1 MTEARERSHEA
12 ADLIL
17 HNAKVHTCEPERP
30 QAEIVVVRGDRIFA
44 VGDEADLAS
53 LLRPGAT
60 LLDCEGATVI
70 PGFDDAHCHPVA
82 RAIGL
87 LGVDCAPSAVRSISD
102 IQSRIEEESRRIPE
116 GQWIRA
122 TGLDESRLADGRMPT
137 RADLDAAAP
146 GHPVV
151 LVHATGQCCVLSSLA
166 LRRVDIGPDRADLA
180 QRGIQVDLR
189 TGEPTGVVTGPQEQ
203 VARAIPAPDAG
214 EIERAMARV
223 NEEVLSQGITSMQ
236 DVSWTNGWNQWQLWH
251 RMEMRGVVTPRI
263 SMFAGTESLERFRA
277 EGLRTGSGDVRL
289 RMGALKLALD
299 ESTGVPH
306 PPQSDVNDLALRAHE
321 AGFQVAFHVSDVRML
336 ASALAAIAFVRE
348 RSAVPDPHFRLEHC
362 AIVPPALRPKIRGS
376 GAVVVTQPAFLR
388 CFGDQY
394 LAEARPDQASWL
406 CPLGSLVRE
415 GIDVAF
421 GSDSPLVSSDPLG
434 GIHSAIVRTTDRG
447 RRLDPSETIGA
458 LEAIE
463 HYTLAGAR
471 ASLEAESKGSI
482 QVGKL
487 ADLVVL
493 SHDVAKLDPEAF
505 AAVRVRRTIIGG
517 RIAWE
522 A

>member
-1 MTEARERSHEA
+1 MTETTASSRDI
-12 ADLIL
+12 ADLVL
-17 HNAKVHTCEPERP
+17 HNAKVHTCDSDRP
-30 QAEIVVVRGDRIFA
+30 RAGIVAIRGNRIFA

-53 LLRPGAT
+53 LQRPGAT
-60 LLDCEGATVI
+60 LIDCEGATVI

-87 LGVDCAPSAVRSISD
+87 LGVDCAPSSVRSLSD
-102 IQSRIEEESRRIPE
+102 IQSRIGEQAQRTPP

-122 TGLDESRLADGRMPT
+122 TGLDESHLAGGRMPT
-137 RADLDAAAP
+137 RADLDAVASD
-146 GHPVV
+146 HPVV
-151 LVHATGQCCVLSSLA
+151 LVHATGQCCVLNSLA
-166 LRRVDIGPDRADLA
+166 LQRVEIGADRADLA
-180 QRGIQVDLR
+180 QRGIQVDPR
-189 TGEPTGVVTGPQEQ
+189 TGEPTGIVTGPQEQ

-214 EIERAMARV
+214 EIERAMIRV

-236 DVSWTNGWNQWQLWH
+236 DVSWTNGWNQWQLWQ
-251 RMEMRGVVTPRI
+251 RMVQRGVVTPRI
-263 SMFAGTESLERFRA
+263 SMFAGTESLERFHA
-277 EGLRTGSGDVRL
+277 EGLRTGSGDVLL

-306 PPQSDVNDLALRAHE
+306 PPQRDVNDLALRAHE
-321 AGFQVAFHVSDVRML
+321 AGFQVALHVSDVRML
-336 ASALAAIAFVRE
+336 ASALAAIAFVRD
-348 RSAVPDPHFRLEHC
+348 RSPVPNPHFRLEHC
-362 AIVPPALRPKIRGS
+362 AIVPPALRPKIRAS

-434 GIHSAIVRTTDRG
+434 GILSAIVRTTDRG
-447 RRLDPSETIGA
+447 RRLDPSEAIGP

-482 QVGKL
+482 QPGKL

-493 SHDVAKLDPEAF
+493 SHDVATLDPEAF
-505 AAVRVRRTIIGG
+505 ATVRVRRTIVDG